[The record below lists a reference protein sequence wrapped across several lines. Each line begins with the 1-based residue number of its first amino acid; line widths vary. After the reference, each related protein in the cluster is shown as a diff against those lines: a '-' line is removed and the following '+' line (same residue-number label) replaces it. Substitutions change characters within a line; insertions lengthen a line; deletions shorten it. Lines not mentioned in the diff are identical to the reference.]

1 MERKD
6 YNVMIKTLKKLKVLK
21 VLKVKTVKSDPRTFD
36 NVLNKPDCTT
46 GCLIDYPHLKILK
59 ADCNRFK

>member
-1 MERKD
+1 M
-6 YNVMIKTLKKLKVLK
+6 
-21 VLKVKTVKSDPRTFD
+21 LKVKTVKSDPRTFD

-46 GCLIDYPHLKILK
+46 DCLIDYPHLKILK